1 MRLLAV
7 GRLRDGPELELYRR
21 YAGRLRPALTL
32 SEIAEARGGSA
43 TELRR
48 RDGEALLALLP
59 AAAIAVPLD
68 LGGTQPGSEA
78 FAALLQRW
86 LASGREP
93 CFLIGGAEGLA
104 ADVLARGEMVL
115 SLGALTWPHMLVRA
129 MLAEQLFRAQAIL
142 SGHPYHRGR

>member
-7 GRLRDGPELELYRR
+7 GRLRDGPEFELYRR
-21 YAGRLRPALTL
+21 YAGRLRPTLTL
-32 SEIAEARGGSA
+32 SEVVEARGGSPV
-43 TELRR
+43 ELRR

-68 LGGTQPGSEA
+68 LGGAQPGSGA

-86 LASGREP
+86 LVSGREP

-104 ADVLARGEMVL
+104 PDVLARGEMVL
-115 SLGALTWPHMLVRA
+115 SLGLLTWPHMLVRA
-129 MLAEQLFRAQAIL
+129 MLAEQLFRAQSIL

>member
-7 GRLRDGPELELYRR
+7 GRLRDGPEFELYHR
-21 YAGRLRPALTL
+21 YVGRLRPGLRLT
-32 SEIAEARGGSA
+32 EVAEAQGSA
-43 TELRR
+43 VELRR
-48 RDGEALLALLP
+48 REGEALLAALP

-68 LGGTQPGSEA
+68 LGGEQPGSEA

-93 CFLIGGAEGLA
+93 CFLIGGAEGLPQE
-104 ADVLARGEMVL
+104 VLARGERVL
-115 SLGALTWPHMLVRA
+115 SLGGMTWPHMLARV
-129 MLAEQLFRAQAIL
+129 MLVEQLFRAQSIL